1 MGELGHNMSDTSV
14 PKSELALHS
23 YVRSYSPNFVKQA
36 GFCETVSFQELAK
49 KHFAQPIIRRKINT
63 PGMAPRKKSKLAEF
77 CKAKASIPARP
88 PPYLIKVPSLSY
100 NMLAARLRRRNG
112 VLAGAE
118 NKSLKEQYRVCANR
132 LRSEKEMLEKRIKH
146 FATEKV
152 MLSRERAQFQKE
164 KIEFKLKLETQP
176 KIHHQVPKLTGKRK
190 RPEGNDKG
198 DFCTGMDMQIRNEIK
213 KYGKAIT
220 KRPVSVRSSNAPRFV
235 KKALEGASSGKEELP
250 ESLHGLEELVQVIRR
265 DNLIKTDVL
274 FKDIAGLQHEKKIIE
289 QSVIYPLTHRH
300 LFNGMCGVPKGALLF
315 GPPGTGKTMIAKAVA
330 SESKCTFFAVQ
341 ASSLGSKW
349 HGNSEKLI
357 RVLFEYAYW
366 KAPSII
372 FIDEIDSLLTKRG
385 ENDTEITRKMKNEFL
400 TNMDGAK
407 SMKDKFV
414 FILGAT
420 NKPQELDE
428 AARRRLCK
436 QIYIPLPDD
445 EARREL
451 VNLKLAFHVKNGAAH
466 NITMDEVEQL
476 VKMSSGFSCDDLSKL
491 CEEAAREAI
500 NELIAEAERTND
512 RSLLD
517 GGKRA
522 LEFNDFK
529 LAFKKV
535 RKSLEESDLGQYIE
549 WNQKFGSVRQG

>member
-1 MGELGHNMSDTSV
+1 MPPKDVL
-14 PKSELALHS
+14 KSELALSS
-23 YVRSYSPNFVKQA
+23 YVQSFSPDLIKQA
-36 GFCETVSFQELAK
+36 GFCEAVSSQQLAK
-49 KHFAQPIIRRKINT
+49 RYYTQPIVARKIDT
-63 PGMAPRKKSKLAEF
+63 PGMAPRRKSKLAEF
-77 CKAKASIPARP
+77 CKAKTSLPARP
-88 PPYLIKVPSLSY
+88 PPYLIKVPSVSY
-100 NMLAARLRRRNG
+100 NMLAARLRPQNQTTASTDIQE
-112 VLAGAE
+112 LKKQYAE
-118 NKSLKEQYRVCANR
+118 CVNKLNN
-132 LRSEKEMLEKRIKH
+132 EKQKFEERIKQFSSDKASLIKQKAEFEQQKRRFQEMIKKQQNNNKH
-146 FATEKV
+146 D
-152 MLSRERAQFQKE
+152 FQK
-164 KIEFKLKLETQP
+164 L
-176 KIHHQVPKLTGKRK
+176 VGKRK
-190 RPEGNDKG
+190 RPEDDLKS

-213 KYGKAIT
+213 KYGKPIT
-220 KRPVSVRSSNAPRFV
+220 KRPCSMQSSNAPAFV
-235 KKALEGASSGKEELP
+235 KKAFEGSSSGKEQLP
-250 ESLHGLEELVQVIRR
+250 ESLKGLEELVQVIRR

-274 FKDIAGLQHEKKIIE
+274 FKDIAGLKHEKKIIE

-436 QIYIPLPDD
+436 QIYIPLPNN

-466 NITMDEVEQL
+466 TITNDEVEKL
-476 VKMSSGFSCDDLSKL
+476 VTLSSGFSCDDLSKL

-517 GGKRA
+517 RGKRA
-522 LEFNDFK
+522 LNFNDFK
-529 LAFKKV
+529 IAFKKV